1 MPRSATFTP
10 AQKALHD
17 VLTNADTYLL
27 YIARQVIA
35 GAIDSGFGTRSDE
48 PDPEDYGAPLGTPEW
63 DLVEAAAEDFDKATS
78 GMGEKEA
85 ALAALDVIDAILNS
99 RGV

>member
-1 MPRSATFTP
+1 MSSITFTP

-17 VLTNADTYLL
+17 TLTNADTYLL
-27 YIARQVIA
+27 FIARQVIV

-48 PDPEDYGAPLGTPEW
+48 PDPEYYGAPLGTPEW

-78 GMGEKEA
+78 GMGEEEA
-85 ALAALDVIDAILNS
+85 AFGFLDVIDAVLATK
-99 RGV
+99 GL